1 MAGLLNYDCEGTLT
15 IGGILMNRLAFM
27 TQADEDG
34 NGGLSQFL
42 TLADQRGEDRILP
55 GTLGV
60 IANKRRLT
68 VTKLSI
74 RLVVVGDILHNGT
87 TPATPKIGLFTNLK
101 YIYDNV
107 VVPTGTGDGTRSCSV
122 VLPGPFTG
130 TGSAHIT
137 RMDMVT
143 QKISEGS
150 GPAVWEGQL
159 GISIPAGRF
168 TFT

>member
-1 MAGLLNYDCEGTLT
+1 MAGLFNYDCEGTLT

-27 TQADEDG
+27 TQADENG
-34 NGGLSQFL
+34 NGALSQFL
-42 TLADQRGEDRILP
+42 TLAEQRGEDRILP

-74 RLVVVGDILHNGT
+74 RLVVVGDILHDGT
-87 TPATPKIGLFTNLK
+87 TPATPKAGLFINLK

-107 VVPTGTGDGTRSCSV
+107 VAPTGTGDGTRSISV
-122 VLPGPFTG
+122 TLPGPFTG
-130 TGSAHIT
+130 SGTAHIT
-137 RMDMVT
+137 RMDMVD
-143 QKISEGS
+143 QKLGDSS
-150 GPAVWEGQL
+150 AVWEGQL

-168 TFT
+168 TFV

>member
-1 MAGLLNYDCEGTLT
+1 MAGLFNYDCEGTLT
-15 IGGILMNRLAFM
+15 IGSILMNRLAFM
-27 TQADEDG
+27 TQADENG

-55 GTLGV
+55 GTAGV
-60 IANKRRLT
+60 IPNKRRLT

-74 RLVVVGDILHNGT
+74 RLVVVGDILYDGS
-87 TPATPKIGLFTNLK
+87 TPSTPKIGLFTNLK

-107 VVPTGTGDGTRSCSV
+107 VVPTGTGDGTRAVTV

-130 TGSAHIT
+130 TGTAHIT
-137 RMDMVT
+137 RMDTVT
-143 QKISEGS
+143 QKLADDG
-150 GPAVWEGQL
+150 AVWEGQL

-168 TFT
+168 TFS